1 MPGPPDDPE
10 DLDPGLAR
18 ERTRLAWARTAIAFA
33 AVGAAVLRKEP
44 VDGLIVLAIAPLT
57 WAIGQVAGRHGGPG
71 QRSRRLA
78 LVTASVIVTAALAAI
93 AALAGHSP
101 ANLDQL
107 LPLHG

>member
-1 MPGPPDDPE
+1 VPPDDPE
-10 DLDPGLAR
+10 DIDSGLAR

-33 AVGAAVLRKEP
+33 AVGAAVLRKDP
-44 VDGLIVLAIAPLT
+44 ADGLIILVAAPLT
-57 WAIGQVAGRHGGPG
+57 YAIGQVAGRKAGPG
-71 QRSRRLA
+71 RQSRRLA
-78 LVTASVIVTAALAAI
+78 IVTASVIVTAVLAAI

>member
-1 MPGPPDDPE
+1 VPPDDPE

-33 AVGAAVLRKEP
+33 AVGAAVLHKEP
-44 VDGLIVLAIAPLT
+44 LDGLIVLTIAPLT
-57 WAIGQVAGRHGGPG
+57 WVIGQVAGRKAGPD

>member
-1 MPGPPDDPE
+1 
-10 DLDPGLAR
+10 
-18 ERTRLAWARTAIAFA
+18 
-33 AVGAAVLRKEP
+33 V
-44 VDGLIVLAIAPLT
+44 
-57 WAIGQVAGRHGGPG
+57 IGQVAGRHGGPG

-93 AALAGHSP
+93 AALAGHAP